1 MSMLPAILRLR
12 FRGWPA
18 LWLPLFLVWPLVPLL
33 LLGVFVAVYVLEARA
48 AVPRASAFAR
58 VASVWQ
64 LLCATRGIRVD
75 VADPIQFGISI
86 Y

>member
-1 MSMLPAILRLR
+1 MLPSILRLR

-18 LWLPLFLVWPLVPLL
+18 LWLPLFLAWPLVPLL
-33 LLGVFVAVYVLEARA
+33 LLGVFGVVYVLEARA
-48 AVPRASAFAR
+48 PVPRASAFAR

-64 LLCATRGIRVD
+64 VLCATRGIRVD
-75 VADPIQFGISI
+75 VADPIQVGISI

>member
-1 MSMLPAILRLR
+1 MSMLPALLRLR

-18 LWLPLFLVWPLVPLL
+18 LWLPLFLCWPLVPLL
-33 LLGVFVAVYVLEARA
+33 LVGVFAAVYVLEARA

-58 VASVWQ
+58 VVSVWQ

-86 Y
+86 H